1 MKYQNILKWVSAY
14 LGQRMQEI
22 NNQMQ
27 KLKATIIIKLFEESL
42 EKFGLM
48 KNRTLLVLDQLRFR
62 V

>member
-1 MKYQNILKWVSAY
+1 MLEWISAY